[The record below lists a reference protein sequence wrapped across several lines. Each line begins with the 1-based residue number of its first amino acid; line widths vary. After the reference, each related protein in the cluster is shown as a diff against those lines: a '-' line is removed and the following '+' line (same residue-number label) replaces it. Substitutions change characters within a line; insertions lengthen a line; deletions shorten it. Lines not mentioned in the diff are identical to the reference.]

1 VVKKALAALLSASL
15 ALSTPWAQAQVRLPA
30 LGDSASED
38 LPVGAERRL
47 GEQIMREIK
56 RDPAYLDD
64 PVLLDYVRSLWG
76 PLLQAARSRGDIG
89 PDIEQAFAWNL
100 FLVQDRSVNAF
111 ALPGGH
117 VGVHL
122 GLIAVTATRDEL
134 AAVLAHELSH
144 VSQRHIAR
152 SMGSA
157 SRQGALGV
165 AAMLLGVLIA
175 ARSNNPDAAQA
186 AIAGGQAAMIQGQL
200 NFSRDMEREADRIG
214 YGVFRDAGFAAPGMA
229 AMFDKLDQAGRL
241 NDSGGFPYL
250 RSHPLTSERLA
261 EARSRLSDPAMGAG
275 VGRDTLH
282 ELMQARARALMDPT
296 VDNWRRLVAQAQQAP
311 VAASAGAAPS
321 PSGTAAGRAGA
332 LQAGTPYAGT
342 LYVGTL
348 YAGALAAARLGDH
361 RTAAALAEDLA
372 RALNADAAGAR
383 RPAPGDVPAG
393 VPADARAAAL
403 EASRSQR
410 VRYLLEAELA
420 LSRGDAQAAVSA
432 MTAIT
437 ALPPLPSA
445 SSPPSTGGPPSL
457 AAEGDART
465 PLPRERAPLLL
476 RSQATLAVASQPRA
490 QGDRSDDRALREA
503 LEALQTWVSEHRDD
517 ATAWLLLAQ
526 ASDALGLQLRA
537 LRAQAEARAAAGDL
551 GAAIDR
557 LRAAQARSR
566 TAEGGADFIEASIID
581 TRLRELQ
588 TLRRQEID
596 EMRSQRGGSGPREP
610 LIEDAHR
617 KAQKTT
623 FGLPR

>member
-15 ALSTPWAQAQVRLPA
+15 ALSSPWAQAQVRLPA

-38 LPVGAERRL
+38 LAVGAERRL

-64 PVLLDYVRSLWG
+64 PVLLDYVRSLWA
-76 PLLQAARSRGDIG
+76 PLLQAARARGDIG
-89 PDIEQAFAWNL
+89 AEIEQAFAWNL

-175 ARSNNPDAAQA
+175 ARSSNPDAAQA

-214 YGVFRDAGFAAPGMA
+214 YGVFRDAGYAAPGMA
-229 AMFDKLDQAGRL
+229 AMFDKLDKASRL

-250 RSHPLTSERLA
+250 RSHPLTSERMA
-261 EARSRLSDPAMGAG
+261 EARSRLSDLSGAAG
-275 VGRDTLH
+275 VGHDALH
-282 ELMQARARALMDPT
+282 ELMQARARALMEPT
-296 VDNWRRLVAQAQQAP
+296 VDNWRRLVGQAQPALNT
-311 VAASAGAAPS
+311 AGGASAGSAGGS
-321 PSGTAAGRAGA
+321 QAGRPGA
-332 LQAGTPYAGT
+332 
-342 LYVGTL
+342 L
-348 YAGALAAARLGDH
+348 YAGALAAARLNDH
-361 RTAAALAEDLA
+361 QTAAALKEELLRSVDTGSLHS
-372 RALNADAAGAR
+372 RQAAHM
-383 RPAPGDVPAG
+383 
-393 VPADARAAAL
+393 L
-403 EASRSQR
+403 S
-410 VRYLLEAELA
+410 AELA
-420 LSRGDAQAAVSA
+420 LARAAPQAAQQALASLNA
-432 MTAIT
+432 LKTMTAVDAASAT
-437 ALPPLPSA
+437 APQPPSA
-445 SSPPSTGGPPSL
+445 GAGSS
-457 AAEGDART
+457 AAARQT
-465 PLPRERAPLLL
+465 QAGQRALLLL
-476 RSQATLAVASQPRA
+476 RSQITLAAAPAVRA
-490 QGDRSDDRALREA
+490 QGDLGQDAALRET
-503 LEALQTWVSEHRDD
+503 LEALQTWVAEHRDD

-526 ASDALGLQLRA
+526 ASEALGLQLRA
-537 LRAQAEARAAAGDL
+537 LRAQAEARAALGDL

-566 TAEGGADFIEASIID
+566 TATGGGDFIEASIID

-588 TLRRQEID
+588 ALRRQELA

-610 LIEDAHR
+610 LVEDTPAPAR
-617 KAQKTT
+617 PAPY
-623 FGLPR
+623 GLPR

>member
-1 VVKKALAALLSASL
+1 MSRCHHRVVKKALAALLSVSL

-38 LPVGAERRL
+38 LPVGTERRL

-64 PVLLDYVRSLWG
+64 PVLLDYVHALWE

-89 PDIEQAFAWNL
+89 PEIEQAFAWNL

-122 GLIAVTATRDEL
+122 GLISVTATRDEL

-152 SMGSA
+152 GMGSA

-175 ARSNNPDAAQA
+175 ARSSNPDAAQA

-229 AMFDKLDQAGRL
+229 AMFDKLDQASRL

-261 EARSRLSDPAMGAG
+261 EARSRLSDQAVGAG
-275 VGRDTLH
+275 AGRDTLH
-282 ELMQARARALMDPT
+282 ELMQARARVLMDPT
-296 VDNWRRLVAQAQQAP
+296 VDNWRRLVAQAQHSPGAA
-311 VAASAGAAPS
+311 AASAAATA
-321 PSGTAAGRAGA
+321 SGNPAGRSGA
-332 LQAGTPYAGT
+332 LQAGTPYA
-342 LYVGTL
+342 GTL

-372 RALNADAAGAR
+372 RALNADAAGAHMPS
-383 RPAPGDVPAG
+383 PAAAP
-393 VPADARAAAL
+393 AAAL
-403 EASRSQR
+403 DAARSRR
-410 VRYLLEAELA
+410 VSRMLEAELA
-420 LSRGDAQAAVSA
+420 LSRGEAPAAAAA
-432 MTAIT
+432 MTA
-437 ALPPLPSA
+437 LPSLPSA
-445 SSPPSTGGPPSL
+445 PAQGGLPPMAGEGG
-457 AAEGDART
+457 ARAT
-465 PLPRERAPLLL
+465 LPRERAPLLL
-476 RSQATLAVASQPRA
+476 RSQATLAAASQARA
-490 QGDRSDDRALREA
+490 RGDRSDDGALRET
-503 LEALQTWVSEHRDD
+503 LEALQTWVAEHRHD
-517 ATAWLLLAQ
+517 AAAWLLLAQ

-537 LRAQAEARAAAGDL
+537 LRAQAEARAAVGDL

-566 TAEGGADFIEASIID
+566 KANSSADFIEASIID

-588 TLRRQEID
+588 ALRRQEMA
-596 EMRSQRGGSGPREP
+596 ELRSQRGGAGPREP
-610 LIEDAHR
+610 LIEDTRGQAR
-617 KAQKTT
+617 AA
-623 FGLPR
+623 P

>member
-38 LPVGAERRL
+38 LPVGTERRL

-76 PLLQAARSRGDIG
+76 PLLQAARARGDIG
-89 PDIEQAFAWNL
+89 PEIEQAFAWNL

-261 EARSRLSDPAMGAG
+261 EARSRLSDQPMGAG
-275 VGRDTLH
+275 VGRGTLH

-321 PSGTAAGRAGA
+321 ASGTAAGRSGA
-332 LQAGTPYAGT
+332 LQSSTPYAGT

-348 YAGALAAARLGDH
+348 YAGAVAAARLGDH

-383 RPAPGDVPAG
+383 MPPPGDTT
-393 VPADARAAAL
+393 AAAL
-403 EASRSQR
+403 DAVRSRR
-410 VRYLLEAELA
+410 VSHMLEAELA
-420 LSRGDAQAAVSA
+420 LSRGEAQTAATA
-432 MTAIT
+432 MTA
-437 ALPPLPSA
+437 LPQLPSA
-445 SSPPSTGGPPSL
+445 SSPPSAGGLTPT
-457 AAEGDART
+457 AGEGDARAS
-465 PLPRERAPLLL
+465 LPRERAPLLL
-476 RSQATLAVASQPRA
+476 RSQATLAATLQARA
-490 QGDRSDDRALREA
+490 RGDRSDDGALREA
-503 LEALQTWVSEHRDD
+503 LEALQTWVAEYRDD
-517 ATAWLLLAQ
+517 AAAWLLLAQ

-537 LRAQAEARAAAGDL
+537 LRAQAEARAAVGDL

-557 LRAAQARSR
+557 LRAAQTRSR
-566 TAEGGADFIEASIID
+566 TASGSADFIEASIID

-588 TLRRQEID
+588 ALRRQEMD

-610 LIEDAHR
+610 LIEDAPGQAR
-617 KAQKTT
+617 EATY
-623 FGLPR
+623 GLPR

>member
-1 VVKKALAALLSASL
+1 MSRCHHRVVKKALAALLSASL

-38 LPVGAERRL
+38 LPVGTERRL

-76 PLLQAARSRGDIG
+76 PLLQAARARGDIG
-89 PDIEQAFAWNL
+89 AEIEQAFAWNL

-175 ARSNNPDAAQA
+175 ARSSNPDAAQA

-261 EARSRLSDPAMGAG
+261 EARSRLSDQAVGAG

-311 VAASAGAAPS
+311 VAASAGAAPTA
-321 PSGTAAGRAGA
+321 SGTAAGRSGA
-332 LQAGTPYAGT
+332 LQAGTP
-342 LYVGTL
+342 YVGTL

-372 RALNADAAGAR
+372 QALNADAAGAR
-383 RPAPGDVPAG
+383 VPPPGDASAAG
-393 VPADARAAAL
+393 LNAV
-403 EASRSQR
+403 RSQR
-410 VRYLLEAELA
+410 VSRMLKAELA
-420 LSRGDAQAAVSA
+420 LSRGEAQTEVTA
-432 MTAIT
+432 MA

-445 SSPPSTGGPPSL
+445 PRLGGL
-457 AAEGDART
+457 T
-465 PLPRERAPLLL
+465 PTAGEAGAWATLPRERAPLLL
-476 RSQATLAVASQPRA
+476 RSQAALAAATQARA
-490 QGDRSDDRALREA
+490 RGDRSDDGTLREV
-503 LEALQTWVSEHRDD
+503 LEALQTWVAEYRDD
-517 ATAWLLLAQ
+517 AAAWLLLAR

-537 LRAQAEARAAAGDL
+537 LRAQAEARAAVGDL

-557 LRAAQARSR
+557 LRAAQTRSR
-566 TAEGGADFIEASIID
+566 TASGSADFIEASIID

-588 TLRRQEID
+588 ALRRQEMD
-596 EMRSQRGGSGPREP
+596 EMRSPRGGSGPREP
-610 LIEDAHR
+610 LIEDAR
-617 KAQKTT
+617 GQTPTAPY
-623 FGLPR
+623 GLPR

>member
-1 VVKKALAALLSASL
+1 MWRCHHRVVKKALAALLSASL
-15 ALSTPWAQAQVRLPA
+15 VLSTPWAQAQVRLPA

-38 LPVGAERRL
+38 LPVSAERRL
-47 GEQIMREIK
+47 GEQIMREVK

-64 PVLLDYVRSLWG
+64 PVLLDYVRSLWH
-76 PLLQAARSRGDIG
+76 PLLQAARARGDIG
-89 PDIEQAFAWNL
+89 PEIDQAFAWNL
-100 FLVQDRSVNAF
+100 FLVRDRSVNAF

-122 GLIAVTATRDEL
+122 GLMAVTATRDEL
-134 AAVLAHELSH
+134 ASVLAHELSH
-144 VSQRHIAR
+144 VTQRHIAR

-175 ARSNNPDAAQA
+175 ARSSNPDAAQA

-229 AMFDKLDQAGRL
+229 AMFDKLDQASRL

-261 EARSRLSDPAMGAG
+261 EARSRLSDQAVGTGAG
-275 VGRDTLH
+275 RDALH
-282 ELMQARARALMDPT
+282 ELMQARARVLMDPT
-296 VDNWRRLVAQAQQAP
+296 VDHWRRLVAQAQQAP
-311 VAASAGAAPS
+311 VAASAGAAATAPGT
-321 PSGTAAGRAGA
+321 PAARSGT
-332 LQAGTPYAGT
+332 LQA
-342 LYVGTL
+342 GTL

-372 RALNADAAGAR
+372 AALSPDAAGAR
-383 RPAPGDVPAG
+383 RPAPADVP
-393 VPADARAAAL
+393 AAAL
-403 EASRSQR
+403 EALRSQR
-410 VRYLLEAELA
+410 VRHLLEAELA
-420 LSRGDAQAAVSA
+420 LSRGDAQAAATA

-437 ALPPLPSA
+437 APPPLTSA
-445 SSPPSTGGPPSL
+445 SSPPSTGGLTPT
-457 AAEGDART
+457 AGEGGTRAS
-465 PLPRERAPLLL
+465 LPRERAPLLL
-476 RSQATLAVASQPRA
+476 RSQATLAVASQARA
-490 QGDRSDDRALREA
+490 RGDHNDDGALREA

-566 TAEGGADFIEASIID
+566 TAQGSADFIEASIID

-588 TLRRQEID
+588 ALRRQEMD
-596 EMRSQRGGSGPREP
+596 EMRSPRGGSGPREP

-617 KAQKTT
+617 QAQKAT

>member
-1 VVKKALAALLSASL
+1 MSRCHHRVVKKALAALLSASL

-38 LPVGAERRL
+38 LPVGTERRL

-76 PLLQAARSRGDIG
+76 PLLQAARARGDIG
-89 PDIEQAFAWNL
+89 PEIEQAFAWNL

-261 EARSRLSDPAMGAG
+261 EARSRLSDQAMGAG

-372 RALNADAAGAR
+372 RALNADAADAR
-383 RPAPGDVPAG
+383 MPPPGDAS
-393 VPADARAAAL
+393 AASLNAV
-403 EASRSQR
+403 RSQR
-410 VRYLLEAELA
+410 VSHMLKAELA
-420 LSRGDAQAAVSA
+420 LSRGEARTAATA
-432 MTAIT
+432 MA
-437 ALPPLPSA
+437 ALPLLPSA
-445 SSPPSTGGPPSL
+445 PTLGGLTPT
-457 AAEGDART
+457 AGEGGARAT
-465 PLPRERAPLLL
+465 LPRERAPLLL
-476 RSQATLAVASQPRA
+476 RSQATLASTSQARA
-490 QGDRSDDRALREA
+490 RGDRSDDGTLREV
-503 LEALQTWVSEHRDD
+503 LEALQTWVAEYRDD
-517 ATAWLLLAQ
+517 AAAWLLLAQ

-537 LRAQAEARAAAGDL
+537 LRAQAEARAAMGDL

-557 LRAAQARSR
+557 LRAAQTRSR
-566 TAEGGADFIEASIID
+566 TASGSADFIEASIID

-588 TLRRQEID
+588 ALRRQEMD
-596 EMRSQRGGSGPREP
+596 EMRSPRGGSGPREP
-610 LIEDAHR
+610 LIEDAR
-617 KAQKTT
+617 GQTPTAPY
-623 FGLPR
+623 GLPR

>member
-1 VVKKALAALLSASL
+1 MSRCHHRVVKKALAALLSASL

-38 LPVGAERRL
+38 LPVGTERRL

-64 PVLLDYVRSLWG
+64 PVLLDYVRSLWR
-76 PLLQAARSRGDIG
+76 PLLQAARARGDIG
-89 PDIEQAFAWNL
+89 AEIEQAFAWNL

-175 ARSNNPDAAQA
+175 ARSSNPDAAQA

-261 EARSRLSDPAMGAG
+261 EARSRLSDPAVGAG

-342 LYVGTL
+342 LY
-348 YAGALAAARLGDH
+348 AGALAAGRLGDH
-361 RTAAALAEDLA
+361 RTAAALAEVLA
-372 RALNADAAGAR
+372 QALDANAADARMPPPGDASAAALNA
-383 RPAPGDVPAG
+383 V
-393 VPADARAAAL
+393 
-403 EASRSQR
+403 RSQR
-410 VRYLLEAELA
+410 VSRMLKAELA
-420 LSRGDAQAAVSA
+420 LSRGEAQTAATA
-432 MTAIT
+432 MTA
-437 ALPPLPSA
+437 LPLLPSA
-445 SSPPSTGGPPSL
+445 PTLGGLTPT
-457 AAEGDART
+457 AGEGGARAT
-465 PLPRERAPLLL
+465 LPRERAPLLL
-476 RSQATLAVASQPRA
+476 RSQATLAAATQARA
-490 QGDRSDDRALREA
+490 RGDRSDDGALREA
-503 LEALQTWVSEHRDD
+503 LEALQTWVAEYRDD
-517 ATAWLLLAQ
+517 AAAWLLLAQ

-537 LRAQAEARAAAGDL
+537 LRAQAEARAAVGDL

-557 LRAAQARSR
+557 LRAAQTRAR
-566 TAEGGADFIEASIID
+566 TASGSADFIEASIID

-588 TLRRQEID
+588 ALRRQEMD

-610 LIEDAHR
+610 LIEDAHGQAR
-617 KAQKTT
+617 EATY
-623 FGLPR
+623 GLPR

>member
-1 VVKKALAALLSASL
+1 VKKVLAALLSASVV
-15 ALSTPWAQAQVRLPA
+15 LSTPSAQAQVRLPS

-38 LPVGAERRL
+38 LPVGTERRL

-56 RDPAYLDD
+56 RDPAFLDD
-64 PVLLDYVRSLWG
+64 PVLLDYVRSLWR
-76 PLLQAARSRGDIG
+76 PLLQAARTRGDIG
-89 PDIEQAFAWNL
+89 PEIEQAFAWNL

-175 ARSNNPDAAQA
+175 ARSSNPDAAQA

-229 AMFDKLDQAGRL
+229 SMFEKLDQASRL

-250 RSHPLTSERLA
+250 RSHPLTSERMA
-261 EARSRLSDPAMGAG
+261 EARSRLAEPAGAAG
-275 VGRDTLH
+275 TGRDSLH
-282 ELMQARARALMDPT
+282 GLMQGRARVLMDPAA
-296 VDNWRRLVAQAQQAP
+296 DQWRRLVAQAQS
-311 VAASAGAAPS
+311 SAGAS
-321 PSGTAAGRAGA
+321 SAGA
-332 LQAGTPYAGT
+332 
-342 LYVGTL
+342 L
-348 YAGALAAARLGDH
+348 YAGALAASRLGDH
-361 RTAAALAEDLA
+361 RTAAALGEDLTRSLGTIGA
-372 RALNADAAGAR
+372 GPAA
-383 RPAPGDVPAG
+383 
-393 VPADARAAAL
+393 
-403 EASRSQR
+403 EASEALATDDLRIRQAAQM
-410 VRYLLEAELA
+410 LAAELA
-420 LSRGDAQAAVSA
+420 LARED
-432 MTAIT
+432 
-437 ALPPLPSA
+437 
-445 SSPPSTGGPPSL
+445 SSGAL
-457 AAEGDART
+457 AALDALNSVLGPGR
-465 PLPRERAPLLL
+465 PAHPGSIDAGALAKRSGLML
-476 RSQATLAVASQPRA
+476 RSQATLAAAV
-490 QGDRSDDRALREA
+490 QGRGKVDRNADIALRET
-503 LEALQTWVSEHRDD
+503 LESLQTWVSEHRDD
-517 ATAWLLLAQ
+517 AAAWLLLAQ

-537 LRAQAEARAAAGDL
+537 LRAQAEARAAVGDL

-566 TAEGGADFIEASIID
+566 SAAASSDFIEVSIID

-588 TLRRQEID
+588 ALRRQEM
-596 EMRSQRGGSGPREP
+596 EEARARRGASGPREP
-610 LIEDAHR
+610 
-617 KAQKTT
+617 
-623 FGLPR
+623 